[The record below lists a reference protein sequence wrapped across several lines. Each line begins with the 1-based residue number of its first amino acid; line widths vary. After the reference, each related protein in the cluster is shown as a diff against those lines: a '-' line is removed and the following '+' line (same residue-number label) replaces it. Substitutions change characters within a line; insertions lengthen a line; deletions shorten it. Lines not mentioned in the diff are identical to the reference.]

1 MPNHFGER
9 TGTHSTWLCTLRRD
23 QGQILSQPPAK
34 GQHSPHEDLLTDA
47 VLSAR
52 KNANDQHCAI
62 HQQHKNDHAQKEKQS
77 KTSDRFPLLTWVLG
91 HFCVYHFFSGTFLFF
106 PFNLLHSL
114 SLFVRRKMGVLG
126 ADRWIW
132 LLFLGGLGL
141 ADRIKSTNCNF
152 NDYGIC
158 FTLIPISC
166 SRRDSQC
173 VTSCV

>member
-1 MPNHFGER
+1 
-9 TGTHSTWLCTLRRD
+9 
-23 QGQILSQPPAK
+23 LSQPPAK
-34 GQHSPHEDLLTDA
+34 GQHLPHEDLLTDA

-52 KNANDQHCAI
+52 ENANDQHCAI
-62 HQQHKNDHAQKEKQS
+62 HHQHKNDHAQKKS
-77 KTSDRFPLLTWVLG
+77 KTFVDRFPSPLPGSWVISAYTTSSLELS
-91 HFCVYHFFSGTFLFF
+91 FFF

-158 FTLIPISC
+158 FTLIPILC
-166 SRRDSQC
+166 SRRDFQC
-173 VTSCV
+173 VTSCA